1 MSSSSRTSVASSDA
15 MQNWTIRAP
24 GPVGLSSLMML
35 RSEPDST
42 SERRPSG
49 SRCMRLVRILAAA
62 SRRSPTPRKSSSAAA
77 PPPPPPPSFDASRKS
92 VAKSGSIARYGW
104 RQHRSTRSIAS
115 APIRWRCS
123 SNSCDTLMALGAE
136 PAVASRGPAIAASAT
151 AFGAS
156 LSARRIAA
164 TMSATTLS
172 SAMARRHMA
181 LVARPHTAAAATDTT
196 ARLGDERRASSALTR
211 S

>member
-1 MSSSSRTSVASSDA
+1 MGIKGGWGVSTALHPTPACPQIPPRPTPHTPHRRVEQLDDA
-15 MQNWTIRAP
+15 AQRAGLHIP
-24 GPVGLSSLMML
+24 GPIPTHPTLRTVGLSSLMML

-115 APIRWRCS
+115 A
-123 SNSCDTLMALGAE
+123 L
-136 PAVASRGPAIAASAT
+136 RGRGGGRGS
-151 AFGAS
+151 GRGGGRGS
-156 LSARRIAA
+156 GR
-164 TMSATTLS
+164 
-172 SAMARRHMA
+172 
-181 LVARPHTAAAATDTT
+181 
-196 ARLGDERRASSALTR
+196 G
-211 S
+211 